1 MAVDP
6 KIGFNN
12 FNKPK
17 ILTPTETA
25 VTNFLTLLLGKP
37 GFYPSLPLIGMDI
50 KRYLYSFSEEISAT
64 QIKTEVLSQCND
76 FMSEIDADNFD
87 VVTSEYQ
94 GNLMLVFKLPVI
106 NDINALS
113 AIIGITTDNNG
124 NIIYN
129 FVEDTTQ
136 IL

>member
-25 VTNFLTLLLGKP
+25 VSNFLTLLLGKP

-50 KRYLYSFSEEISAT
+50 KRYLYSFSEEISAV
-64 QIKTEVLSQCND
+64 QLKTEILSQCSD
-76 FMSEIDADNFD
+76 FMDEITSDNFD

-113 AIIGITTDNNG
+113 AIIGVTTDDNG